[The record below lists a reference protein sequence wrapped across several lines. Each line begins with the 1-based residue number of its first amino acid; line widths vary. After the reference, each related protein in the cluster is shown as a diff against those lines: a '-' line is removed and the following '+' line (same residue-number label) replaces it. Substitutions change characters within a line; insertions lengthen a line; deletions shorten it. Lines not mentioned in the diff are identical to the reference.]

1 MTPDQFCYWLQGL
14 MELQN
19 PKTLNETQVQS
30 IKDHL
35 VLVFKKVTPA
45 IVNKDENSNL
55 AELLKNFE
63 EIHKKPKEAPIQKPF
78 YPQWPMPLIDPSTPE
93 YGPPHRVTCENT
105 STYC

>member
-1 MTPDQFCYWLQGL
+1 MASGLNILKNNLYHHMTPDQFCYWLQGL

-35 VLVFKKVTPA
+35 ATICKKVTP
-45 IVNKDENSNL
+45 IIINC
-55 AELLKNFE
+55 
-63 EIHKKPKEAPIQKPF
+63 EAA
-78 YPQWPMPLIDPSTPE
+78 
-93 YGPPHRVTCENT
+93 T